1 MLSRGTVQVSGKR
14 PTHMQNGQARFF
26 IHMYSKTCER
36 KRVSFARFSIVMHW
50 HKFAL
55 SAALSAIIIIV
66 LKIPKI
72 PSPNGTDLNLYNLE
86 K

>member
-1 MLSRGTVQVSGKR
+1 MVSDQHTCRMGKHVFSFTCIQKHVSGNVFLL
-14 PTHMQNGQARFF
+14 H
-26 IHMYSKTCER
+26 
-36 KRVSFARFSIVMHW
+36 VFSIVMHW